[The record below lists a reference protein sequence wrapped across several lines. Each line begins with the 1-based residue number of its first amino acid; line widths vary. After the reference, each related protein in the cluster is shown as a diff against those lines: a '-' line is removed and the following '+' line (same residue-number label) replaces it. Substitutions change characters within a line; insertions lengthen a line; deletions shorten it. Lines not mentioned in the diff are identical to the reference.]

1 MSDRPFTGASIG
13 SSCSYLISV
22 YLFRHRIAPV
32 FPGCQTKF
40 SILALNGIGT
50 TGIAPASPYLIKG
63 HLLFMLRSVNAGL
76 FPAVSHSLNALLVH
90 YVAKSNIRTRVR
102 LGRSLA
108 VSASLPMPFDT
119 SHALCG

>member
-1 MSDRPFTGASIG
+1 MDHVFSNAF
-13 SSCSYLISV
+13 SSKDLQQRVKNFLCCCTNDLSFKRLPIPPSHTV
-22 YLFRHRIAPV
+22 
-32 FPGCQTKF
+32 
-40 SILALNGIGT
+40 
-50 TGIAPASPYLIKG
+50 
-63 HLLFMLRSVNAGL
+63 GL

-108 VSASLPMPFDT
+108 ASASLPMPFDT